1 MFVIFGLLPCVS
13 TLACVASVSVRFRSK
28 ERGTRTKDRAKNG
41 ASKRAGR
48 GGEERFPSFP
58 SPSFIFWLSFHFSRC
73 QNRES
78 PSLLFFCSET
88 KRKRLLRRLLAHKP
102 LVKHEIRTTCT
113 RSINEPLSRETGLD
127 LPVRALN
134 KKKLRLRT
142 AIPQYKAFL
151 KRREPE
157 LGSCLSCEEIEKDVK
172 NTKTKLIF
180 LYSYTGL
187 LVLVIRVVYT
197 VEPPHKGHLGD
208 RRKWPL
214 KRGLNKSQ

>member
-1 MFVIFGLLPCVS
+1 MAQVREQGGVGKKGFLPS
-13 TLACVASVSVRFRSK
+13 
-28 ERGTRTKDRAKNG
+28 
-41 ASKRAGR
+41 
-48 GGEERFPSFP
+48 PP
-58 SPSFIFWLSFHFSRC
+58 PPPSFIFWLRFHFSRC

-78 PSLLFFCSET
+78 PSSLFFCSET
-88 KRKRLLRRLLAHKP
+88 KRIRLLRRLLAHKP

-172 NTKTKLIF
+172 NTKTSLIF

-208 RRKWPL
+208 RRK
-214 KRGLNKSQ
+214 

>member
-1 MFVIFGLLPCVS
+1 MAQVREQGGVGKKGFLPS
-13 TLACVASVSVRFRSK
+13 
-28 ERGTRTKDRAKNG
+28 
-41 ASKRAGR
+41 
-48 GGEERFPSFP
+48 PP
-58 SPSFIFWLSFHFSRC
+58 PSFIFCLSFHFSRC

-78 PSLLFFCSET
+78 PSSLFFCSET

-102 LVKHEIRTTCT
+102 LVKREIRTTCT

-197 VEPPHKGHLGD
+197 VEPLHKGHLGD

>member
-1 MFVIFGLLPCVS
+1 MAQVREQGGVGKKDFLPS
-13 TLACVASVSVRFRSK
+13 
-28 ERGTRTKDRAKNG
+28 
-41 ASKRAGR
+41 
-48 GGEERFPSFP
+48 PP
-58 SPSFIFWLSFHFSRC
+58 PPPSFIFWLSFHFSRC

-88 KRKRLLRRLLAHKP
+88 KRKRLLKRRLLAYKP

-157 LGSCLSCEEIEKDVK
+157 LGSCLSCEEIKKDVK

-187 LVLVIRVVYT
+187 LVLVIRVIYT
-197 VEPPHKGHLGD
+197 VERPHKGHLGD
-208 RRKWPL
+208 RRK
-214 KRGLNKSQ
+214 

>member
-1 MFVIFGLLPCVS
+1 MAQVREQGGVGKKGFLPS
-13 TLACVASVSVRFRSK
+13 
-28 ERGTRTKDRAKNG
+28 
-41 ASKRAGR
+41 
-48 GGEERFPSFP
+48 PP
-58 SPSFIFWLSFHFSRC
+58 PPPSFIFWLSFHFSRC

-78 PSLLFFCSET
+78 PSSLFFCSET
-88 KRKRLLRRLLAHKP
+88 KRKRLLRRLLVHKP

-113 RSINEPLSRETGLD
+113 RSINEPLSRETSLD

-157 LGSCLSCEEIEKDVK
+157 LGSYLSCEEFEKDVK
-172 NTKTKLIF
+172 NTKSKLIF
-180 LYSYTGL
+180 LYQCTGFL
-187 LVLVIRVVYT
+187 FMVIRIEYT

-214 KRGLNKSQ
+214 

>member
-1 MFVIFGLLPCVS
+1 MAQL
-13 TLACVASVSVRFRSK
+13 K
-28 ERGTRTKDRAKNG
+28 ERGGLGKK
-41 ASKRAGR
+41 S
-48 GGEERFPSFP
+48 FLPSP
-58 SPSFIFWLSFHFSRC
+58 PPPPSFISWLSFHFSRC

-78 PSLLFFCSET
+78 PSSLFFCSET
-88 KRKRLLRRLLAHKP
+88 KRKGLLRRLLAHKP
-102 LVKHEIRTTCT
+102 LMKHEIRTTCT

-208 RRKWPL
+208 RRKRPL